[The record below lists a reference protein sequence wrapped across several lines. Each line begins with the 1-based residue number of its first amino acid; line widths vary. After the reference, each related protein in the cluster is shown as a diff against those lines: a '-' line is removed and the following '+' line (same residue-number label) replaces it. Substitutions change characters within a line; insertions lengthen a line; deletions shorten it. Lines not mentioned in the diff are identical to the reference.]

1 MEVKK
6 GYKQTEIGIIPED
19 WEVYKIYDI
28 CSLSKKRYNPKLSKE
43 VYKCIELEHLSQ
55 ETGRLLD
62 YCFSDQQFSI
72 KSFFE
77 KEDVLFGKL
86 RPYLKKFYYA
96 EINGVCSTEIWV
108 LKSKTHIL
116 SKYLYYLIQTK
127 IILDAA
133 NQSTGTKMP
142 RADWNFISNILVFLP
157 PLTEQT
163 AIANAL
169 SDIDALVESLE
180 KLITK
185 KRNIK
190 QGAMQQLLT
199 GKKRLPGFGGDGIS
213 RKGYK
218 QTEIGIIPK
227 DWEVKT
233 LDDLFCVSG
242 GFPIPREKLS
252 DDGFCYLHYGDIH
265 KSERTFIDVTKDFFR
280 IPKLKIPIGKIHAK
294 SLLKDGDI
302 VFVDA
307 SEDEEGASKHIVI
320 RNSKNISF
328 ISGLHTIVLK
338 SKDQNLGNKYKQ
350 FCFKS
355 QDIKN
360 QFYYFA
366 TGTKVFGIS
375 KSNIKKIQIPLPAL
389 CEQTAIAE
397 VLSDMDTEIEALEK
411 KLNKYKKVK
420 QGMMQELLTGKK
432 RLI

>member
-169 SDIDALVESLE
+169 SDIDALIESLE

-185 KRNIK
+185 KCNIK

-199 GKKRLPGFGGDGIS
+199 GKKRLPGFKS
-213 RKGYK
+213 
-218 QTEIGIIPK
+218 E
-227 DWEVKT
+227 WKT
-233 LDDLFCVSG
+233 T
-242 GFPIPREKLS
+242 KLS
-252 DDGFCYLHYGDIH
+252 DLG
-265 KSERTFIDVTKDFFR
+265 FFR
-280 IPKLKIPIGKIHAK
+280 SGNGFPLKFQGFFDGKYPFFKVSDMNIKENKIYLVKANNLIDEDIKNTIYAYVFPRNTIVFAKIGAAIFLERKKMLFKMSCIDNNMMGFVYNENIVNSYYIYLVFHSIKLSKLISVTALPSLNAKDIGKI
-294 SLLKDGDI
+294 
-302 VFVDA
+302 
-307 SEDEEGASKHIVI
+307 E
-320 RNSKNISF
+320 
-328 ISGLHTIVLK
+328 
-338 SKDQNLGNKYKQ
+338 
-350 FCFKS
+350 
-355 QDIKN
+355 
-360 QFYYFA
+360 FY
-366 TGTKVFGIS
+366 IP
-375 KSNIKKIQIPLPAL
+375 PLP
-389 CEQTAIAE
+389 EQTAIAE
-397 VLSDMDTEIEALEK
+397 VLSDMDSEIEALEK
-411 KLNKYKKVK
+411 KLDKYKKVK

>member
-169 SDIDALVESLE
+169 SDIDALIESLE

-185 KRNIK
+185 KCNIK

-199 GKKRLPGFGGDGIS
+199 GKKRLPGFKS
-213 RKGYK
+213 
-218 QTEIGIIPK
+218 E
-227 DWEVKT
+227 WKT
-233 LDDLFCVSG
+233 T
-242 GFPIPREKLS
+242 KLS
-252 DDGFCYLHYGDIH
+252 DLG
-265 KSERTFIDVTKDFFR
+265 FFR
-280 IPKLKIPIGKIHAK
+280 SGNGFPLKFQGFFDGKYPFFKVSDMNIKENKIYLVKANNLIDEDIKNTIYAYVFPRNTIVFAKIGAAIFLERKKMLFKNSCIDNNMMGFVYNENIVNSYYIYLVFHSIKLSKLISVTALPSLNAKDIGKI
-294 SLLKDGDI
+294 
-302 VFVDA
+302 
-307 SEDEEGASKHIVI
+307 E
-320 RNSKNISF
+320 
-328 ISGLHTIVLK
+328 
-338 SKDQNLGNKYKQ
+338 
-350 FCFKS
+350 
-355 QDIKN
+355 
-360 QFYYFA
+360 FY
-366 TGTKVFGIS
+366 IP
-375 KSNIKKIQIPLPAL
+375 PLP
-389 CEQTAIAE
+389 EQTAIAE
-397 VLSDMDTEIEALEK
+397 VLSDMDSEIEALGK
-411 KLNKYKKVK
+411 KLDKYKKVK

>member
-169 SDIDALVESLE
+169 SDIDALIESLE

-185 KRNIK
+185 KCNIK

-199 GKKRLPGFGGDGIS
+199 GKKRLPGFKS
-213 RKGYK
+213 
-218 QTEIGIIPK
+218 E
-227 DWEVKT
+227 WKT
-233 LDDLFCVSG
+233 T
-242 GFPIPREKLS
+242 KLS
-252 DDGFCYLHYGDIH
+252 DLG
-265 KSERTFIDVTKDFFR
+265 FFR
-280 IPKLKIPIGKIHAK
+280 SGNGFPLKFQGFFDGKYPFFKVSDMNIKENKIYLVKANNLIDEDIKNTIYAYVFPRNTIVFAKIGAAIFLERKKMLFKNSCIDNNMMGFVYNENIVNSYYIYLVFHSIKLSKLISVTALPSLNAKDIGKI
-294 SLLKDGDI
+294 
-302 VFVDA
+302 
-307 SEDEEGASKHIVI
+307 E
-320 RNSKNISF
+320 
-328 ISGLHTIVLK
+328 
-338 SKDQNLGNKYKQ
+338 
-350 FCFKS
+350 
-355 QDIKN
+355 
-360 QFYYFA
+360 FY
-366 TGTKVFGIS
+366 IP
-375 KSNIKKIQIPLPAL
+375 PLP
-389 CEQTAIAE
+389 EQTAIAE
-397 VLSDMDTEIEALEK
+397 VLSDMDSEIEALEK
-411 KLNKYKKVK
+411 KLDKYKKVK